1 MRSNLRRVRQ
11 SNTLVSQNYNTRTT
25 IGPRQA
31 SILFD
36 ILVMNKAGIPVT
48 RDTLTM
54 RHPAH
59 ALNGN
64 AFESLRARG
73 LVKGNGRGWKL
84 TLAGESVANLIDKS
98 AAAGG
103 LGFVAVEV
111 PTLP

>member
-1 MRSNLRRVRQ
+1 MRSNLRRVNQ
-11 SNTLVSQNYNTRTT
+11 SNILVGQNYNTRTT

-48 RDTLTM
+48 RVTLSM

-84 TLAGESVANLIDKS
+84 TPAGESVATLIDKS
-98 AAAGG
+98 AAARG
-103 LGFVAVEV
+103 LGFVAVQV